1 MMVRLYTFTIL
12 LCWSAQQVVGFQSLD
27 RTRSRPIITSTNT
40 ATATISHQGAKVA
53 TGLDFSLSLA
63 RQQQSRL
70 YSAASTYTPPSQSR
84 RSRGKQHKDVVIV
97 GGGLA
102 GLSVALYL
110 TQLDPSRHITILE
123 MEDYLATDNKDVCRV
138 VCSYWHVGSPIGTIA

>member
-1 MMVRLYTFTIL
+1 M
-12 LCWSAQQVVGFQSLD
+12 
-27 RTRSRPIITSTNT
+27 
-40 ATATISHQGAKVA
+40 
-53 TGLDFSLSLA
+53 
-63 RQQQSRL
+63 
-70 YSAASTYTPPSQSR
+70 
-84 RSRGKQHKDVVIV
+84 IV